1 MGNAKPYT
9 DRQFQL
15 SFMIIMSELLREKK
29 KTVKKKKDFW
39 WLRNV
44 HLFDNLKN
52 LGF

>member
-29 KTVKKKKDFW
+29 KTVKKKRFLVAEKCTS
-39 WLRNV
+39 L
-44 HLFDNLKN
+44 
-52 LGF
+52 